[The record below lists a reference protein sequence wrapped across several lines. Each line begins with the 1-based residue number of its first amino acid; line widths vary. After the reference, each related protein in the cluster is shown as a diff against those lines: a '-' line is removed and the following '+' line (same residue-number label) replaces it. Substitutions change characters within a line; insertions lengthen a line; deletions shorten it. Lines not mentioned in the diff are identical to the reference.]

1 MKPNTQTIAITTGL
15 ISCLPGSIRHHHYPI
30 NIAVQ
35 RCAALLGFT

>member
-1 MKPNTQTIAITTGL
+1 MKPNTQTIAITTGP
-15 ISCLPGSIRHHHYPI
+15 ISCLPGSICRHHYPI